1 MIKTGFYGGSF
12 DPIHIGH
19 IALARQLLTSI
30 PLDEIWFVVSP
41 QNPFKI
47 NNNLLDDEKRLQMI
61 RIALQDEKGLIASDY
76 EFHLEKP
83 SYTWKTL
90 RALRKD
96 FPDRD
101 FSLIIGADNWLAFD
115 RWGHPDEIISE
126 HEIFVYPR
134 ENYPIDERKLPHNV
148 HFFDAK
154 LYPVSSTCIREKVK
168 EGKSIQGLVPDS
180 IADLVRK
187 YYK

>member
-115 RWGHPDEIISE
+115 RWGHPDESMRSLSTHGKTI
-126 HEIFVYPR
+126 R
-134 ENYPIDERKLPHNV
+134 LTNGNYPITST
-148 HFFDAK
+148 
-154 LYPVSSTCIREKVK
+154 SSMQSYI
-168 EGKSIQGLVPDS
+168 P
-180 IADLVRK
+180 
-187 YYK
+187 